1 MRARLTHIFYYRY
14 SDPVLL
20 GPHRFC
26 LRPRPHG
33 FQRLLDYSL
42 TISPDPSQRYD
53 LLAAGGD
60 TITRARF
67 LKETRIFRVEATSDV
82 ETWQPPLIEACLD
95 QDMARLP
102 VPIGRLNPD
111 LLSCLQ
117 GWLPNGQHDP
127 AAVDLAQ
134 EALMG
139 SDQRSL
145 TFLQQLIEII
155 QDRVK
160 YTQRHVGPAWPAG
173 RTLKERVGSC
183 RDLAMLMIESCRC
196 VGLPARFV
204 SGYHLVEPKPKR
216 YDLHAWAEVYLQ
228 GAGWRGFDPS
238 GKGAVDERYIPLA
251 TSSQSDLTAAI
262 SGTFSGPPGVK
273 SILKWDIQAEVLV
286 PPGEPEP
293 DPKPDQESV
302 PESVPEAEAKEPTE
316 LHRVPQSPS
325 GVPQ

>member
-1 MRARLTHIFYYRY
+1 MRARVTHTFTYRY

-33 FQRLLDYSL
+33 FQRLIDYRL
-42 TISPDPSQRYD
+42 QVSPDPSQLFD
-53 LLAAGGD
+53 LIAAGGD

-67 LKETRIFRVEATSDV
+67 LGETELFQVVSSSEV
-82 ETWQPPLIEACLD
+82 ETFTAPLMEACLD
-95 QDMARLP
+95 EEMARLP
-102 VPIGRLNPD
+102 ISIGRLNPD
-111 LLSCLQ
+111 LMSNLQ
-117 GWLPNGQHDP
+117 GWLPNGQHDA

-160 YTQRHVGPAWPAG
+160 YTQRHIGPAWPAS

-183 RDLAMLMIESCRC
+183 RDLAMLMIECCRC

-204 SGYHLVEPKPKR
+204 SGYHLVEPKPER
-216 YDLHAWAEVYLQ
+216 YDLHAWTEVYLQ
-228 GAGWRGFDPS
+228 GAGWRGFDAS
-238 GKGAVDERYIPLA
+238 GKGAVDERYIPIA
-251 TSSQSDLTAAI
+251 TSSKSDLTAAI
-262 SGTFSGPPGVK
+262 TGSFSGPPGVESTFAW
-273 SILKWDIQAEVLV
+273 SIEAEVLSATSHQLI
-286 PPGEPEP
+286 PG
-293 DPKPDQESV
+293 S
-302 PESVPEAEAKEPTE
+302 
-316 LHRVPQSPS
+316 
-325 GVPQ
+325 

>member
-67 LKETRIFRVEATSDV
+67 LKETRIFRVEAISDV

-183 RDLAMLMIESCRC
+183 RDLAMLMIECCRS

-204 SGYHLVEPKPKR
+204 SGYHLVEPKPNR

-228 GAGWRGFDPS
+228 GAGWRGFDAS
-238 GKGAVDERYIPLA
+238 GQGAVDERYIPLA

-262 SGTFSGPPGVK
+262 TGTFSGPPGVK
-273 SILKWDIQAEVLV
+273 SIFKWDIQAEVLV
-286 PPGEPEP
+286 LPRE
-293 DPKPDQESV
+293 
-302 PESVPEAEAKEPTE
+302 PEAEAKESTQVH
-316 LHRVPQSPS
+316 LLPQFPS
-325 GVPQ
+325 GAPQ

>member
-1 MRARLTHIFYYRY
+1 MRARLIHRFDYRY
-14 SDPVLL
+14 TKPVVL

-33 FQRLLDYSL
+33 FQRLIDFRLE
-42 TISPDPSQRYD
+42 ISPDPSQLYD

-67 LKETRIFRVEATSDV
+67 LGESDHLLVVATSEL
-82 ETWQPPLIEACLD
+82 ETFNPPLLEACLD
-95 QDMARLP
+95 EQMAQLP
-102 VPIGRLNPD
+102 VQIGKLNPD
-111 LLSCLQ
+111 LLSNLQ
-117 GWLPNGQHDP
+117 GWLPNGQHDA

-139 SDQRSL
+139 SDGRSL
-145 TFLQQLIEII
+145 NFLQQLIEVI

-183 RDLAMLMIESCRC
+183 RDLAMLMIECCRSL
-196 VGLPARFV
+196 GLPARFV
-204 SGYHLVEPKPKR
+204 SGYHLVEPKPER

-238 GKGAVDERYIPLA
+238 GKGAVDDRYIPVA
-251 TSSQSDLTAAI
+251 TSSRSDLTAAV
-262 SGTFSGPPGVK
+262 SGTFSGPPGVE
-273 SILKWDIQAEVLV
+273 SELEWEINADILSSAL
-286 PPGEPEP
+286 
-293 DPKPDQESV
+293 
-302 PESVPEAEAKEPTE
+302 
-316 LHRVPQSPS
+316 R
-325 GVPQ
+325 

>member
-1 MRARLTHIFYYRY
+1 MRARLIHRFDYRY
-14 SDPVLL
+14 TKPVLL

-33 FQRLLDYSL
+33 FQRLIDFRLEV
-42 TISPDPSQRYD
+42 SPDPSQLYE
-53 LLAAGGD
+53 LMAAGGD

-67 LKETRIFRVEATSDV
+67 LGESDHLTVVAASEV
-82 ETWQPPLIEACLD
+82 ETFTPPLLEACLD
-95 QDMARLP
+95 EQMTHLP
-102 VPIGRLNPD
+102 VQIGKLNPD
-111 LLSCLQ
+111 LLSNLQ
-117 GWLPNGQHDP
+117 GWLPNGQHDA

-139 SDQRSL
+139 SDGRSL
-145 TFLQQLIEII
+145 NFLQQLVEVI

-183 RDLAMLMIESCRC
+183 RDLAMLMIECCRS

-204 SGYHLVEPKPKR
+204 SGYHLVEPKPER

-238 GKGAVDERYIPLA
+238 GMGAVDERYIPVA
-251 TSSQSDLTAAI
+251 TSSRSDLTAAV
-262 SGTFSGPPGVK
+262 SGTFSGPPGVE
-273 SILKWDIQAEVLV
+273 SELEWEISAEILSSAL
-286 PPGEPEP
+286 
-293 DPKPDQESV
+293 
-302 PESVPEAEAKEPTE
+302 
-316 LHRVPQSPS
+316 R
-325 GVPQ
+325 

>member
-1 MRARLTHIFYYRY
+1 MRARLIHRFDYRY
-14 SDPVLL
+14 TKPVLL

-33 FQRLLDYSL
+33 FQRLIDFRLE
-42 TISPDPSQRYD
+42 ISPDPSQLYE
-53 LLAAGGD
+53 LIAAGGD

-67 LKETRIFRVEATSDV
+67 LGESDHLRVVAISELETLN
-82 ETWQPPLIEACLD
+82 PPLLEACLD
-95 QDMARLP
+95 EQMAQLP
-102 VPIGRLNPD
+102 VQIGKLNPD
-111 LLSCLQ
+111 LLSNLQ
-117 GWLPNGQHDP
+117 GWLPNGQHDA

-139 SDQRSL
+139 SDGRSL
-145 TFLQQLIEII
+145 NFLQQLIEVI

-183 RDLAMLMIESCRC
+183 RDLAMLMIECCRS

-204 SGYHLVEPKPKR
+204 SGYHLVEPKPER

-238 GKGAVDERYIPLA
+238 GKGAVDDRYIPVA
-251 TSSQSDLTAAI
+251 TSSRSDLTAAV
-262 SGTFSGPPGVK
+262 SGTFSGPPGVE
-273 SILKWDIQAEVLV
+273 SELEWEISAEILSSAL
-286 PPGEPEP
+286 
-293 DPKPDQESV
+293 
-302 PESVPEAEAKEPTE
+302 
-316 LHRVPQSPS
+316 R
-325 GVPQ
+325 

>member
-1 MRARLTHIFYYRY
+1 MRARLIHRFDYRY
-14 SDPVLL
+14 SKPVLL

-33 FQRLLDYSL
+33 FQRLIDYSL
-42 TISPDPSQRYD
+42 EISPDPSQLYE
-53 LLAAGGD
+53 LMAAGGD

-67 LKETRIFRVEATSDV
+67 LGESDHLTVVATSEV
-82 ETWQPPLIEACLD
+82 ETFTPPLLEACLD
-95 QDMARLP
+95 EQMAQLP
-102 VPIGRLNPD
+102 VQIGKLNPD
-111 LLSCLQ
+111 LLSNLQ
-117 GWLPNGQHDP
+117 GWLPNGQHDA

-139 SDQRSL
+139 SDGRSL
-145 TFLQQLIEII
+145 NFLQQLVEVI

-183 RDLAMLMIESCRC
+183 RDLAMLMIECCRS

-204 SGYHLVEPKPKR
+204 SGYHLVEPKPER

-238 GKGAVDERYIPLA
+238 GQGAVNDRYLPVA
-251 TSSQSDLTAAI
+251 TSSRSDLTAAV
-262 SGTFSGPPGVK
+262 SGTFSGPPGVG
-273 SILKWDIQAEVLV
+273 SELEWEISAEILSSAL
-286 PPGEPEP
+286 
-293 DPKPDQESV
+293 
-302 PESVPEAEAKEPTE
+302 
-316 LHRVPQSPS
+316 R
-325 GVPQ
+325 

>member
-1 MRARLTHIFYYRY
+1 MRARLIHRFDYRY
-14 SDPVLL
+14 TKPVVL

-33 FQRLLDYSL
+33 FQRLIDFRLE
-42 TISPDPSQRYD
+42 ISPDPSQLYD

-67 LKETRIFRVEATSDV
+67 LGESDHLLVVATSEL
-82 ETWQPPLIEACLD
+82 ETFNPPLLEACLD
-95 QDMARLP
+95 EQMAQLP
-102 VPIGRLNPD
+102 VQIGKLNPD
-111 LLSCLQ
+111 LLSNLQ
-117 GWLPNGQHDP
+117 GWLPNGQHDA

-139 SDQRSL
+139 SDGRSL
-145 TFLQQLIEII
+145 NFLQQLIEVI

-183 RDLAMLMIESCRC
+183 RDLAMLMIECCRS

-204 SGYHLVEPKPKR
+204 SGYHLVEPKPER

-238 GKGAVDERYIPLA
+238 GKGAVDDRYIPVA
-251 TSSQSDLTAAI
+251 TSSRSDLTAAV
-262 SGTFSGPPGVK
+262 SGTFSGPPGVE
-273 SILKWDIQAEVLV
+273 SELEWEISAEILSSAL
-286 PPGEPEP
+286 
-293 DPKPDQESV
+293 
-302 PESVPEAEAKEPTE
+302 
-316 LHRVPQSPS
+316 R
-325 GVPQ
+325 

>member
-1 MRARLTHIFYYRY
+1 MRARLIHRFDYRY
-14 SDPVLL
+14 SEPVLL

-33 FQRLLDYSL
+33 FQRLITHQLQV
-42 TISPDPSQRYD
+42 SPDPSQLYD

-67 LKETRIFRVEATSDV
+67 LGESDHLSVVATSEV
-82 ETWQPPLIEACLD
+82 ETYNPPLIEACLD
-95 QDMARLP
+95 EDMARLP
-102 VPIGRLNPD
+102 VTIGKLNPD
-111 LLSCLQ
+111 LLSNLQ
-117 GWLPNGQHDP
+117 GWLPNGQHD
-127 AAVDLAQ
+127 AAATDLAQ

-145 TFLQQLIEII
+145 TFLQQLVEMI

-183 RDLAMLMIESCRC
+183 RDLAMLMIECCRSM
-196 VGLPARFV
+196 GLPARFV
-204 SGYHLVEPKPKR
+204 SGYHLVEPKPER

-238 GKGAVDERYIPLA
+238 GQGAVDDRYIPVA
-251 TSSQSDLTAAI
+251 TSSKSDLTAAI
-262 SGTFSGPPGVK
+262 SGSFSGPPGVK
-273 SILKWDIQAEVLV
+273 STLEWEISAEILNPVSQVLV
-286 PPGEPEP
+286 AG
-293 DPKPDQESV
+293 S
-302 PESVPEAEAKEPTE
+302 
-316 LHRVPQSPS
+316 
-325 GVPQ
+325 

>member
-1 MRARLTHIFYYRY
+1 MRARLIHRFDYRY
-14 SDPVLL
+14 TKPVLL

-26 LRPRPHG
+26 LRPRPQG
-33 FQRLLDYSL
+33 FQRLIDYRL
-42 TISPDPSQRYD
+42 EVSPEPSQLYD

-67 LKETRIFRVEATSDV
+67 LGETKAFTVVATSEV
-82 ETWQPPLIEACLD
+82 ETFTPPLIEACLD
-95 QDMARLP
+95 PEMMMLP
-102 VPIGRLNPD
+102 VQIGKLNPD
-111 LLSCLQ
+111 LLSNLQ
-117 GWLPNGQHDP
+117 GWLPNGQHDA

-139 SDQRSL
+139 SDGRSL
-145 TFLQQLIEII
+145 NFLQQLIEVI

-183 RDLAMLMIESCRC
+183 RDLAMLMIECCRS

-204 SGYHLVEPKPKR
+204 SGYHLVEPKPER

-238 GKGAVDERYIPLA
+238 GKGAVDDRYIPVA
-251 TSSQSDLTAAI
+251 TSSRSDLTAAV
-262 SGTFSGPPGVK
+262 SGTFSGPPGVE
-273 SILKWDIQAEVLV
+273 SELEWEISAEILSSAL
-286 PPGEPEP
+286 
-293 DPKPDQESV
+293 
-302 PESVPEAEAKEPTE
+302 
-316 LHRVPQSPS
+316 R
-325 GVPQ
+325 

>member
-1 MRARLTHIFYYRY
+1 MRARVTHTLTYRY

-33 FQRLLDYSL
+33 FQRLIDYRL
-42 TISPDPSQRYD
+42 QVSPDPSQLFD
-53 LLAAGGD
+53 LIAAGGD

-67 LKETRIFRVEATSDV
+67 LGETELFQVVANSEV
-82 ETWQPPLIEACLD
+82 ETLTAPLMEACLD
-95 QDMARLP
+95 EEMARLP
-102 VPIGRLNPD
+102 IPIGRLNPD
-111 LLSCLQ
+111 LMSNLQ
-117 GWLPNGQHDP
+117 GWLPNGQHDA

-160 YTQRHVGPAWPAG
+160 YTQRHIGPAWPAS

-183 RDLAMLMIESCRC
+183 RDLAMLMIECCRC

-204 SGYHLVEPKPKR
+204 SGYHLVEPKPER
-216 YDLHAWAEVYLQ
+216 YDLHAWTEVYLQ
-228 GAGWRGFDPS
+228 GAGWRGFDAS
-238 GKGAVDERYIPLA
+238 GKGAVDERYIPIA
-251 TSSQSDLTAAI
+251 TSSKSDLTAAI
-262 SGTFSGPPGVK
+262 TGSFSGPPGVESTFAW
-273 SILKWDIQAEVLV
+273 SIEAEVLSATSHQLI
-286 PPGEPEP
+286 PG
-293 DPKPDQESV
+293 S
-302 PESVPEAEAKEPTE
+302 
-316 LHRVPQSPS
+316 
-325 GVPQ
+325 

>member
-1 MRARLTHIFYYRY
+1 MRARLIHRFDYRY
-14 SDPVLL
+14 TKPVLL

-33 FQRLLDYSL
+33 FQRLIDFRLEV
-42 TISPDPSQRYD
+42 SPDPSQLYE
-53 LLAAGGD
+53 LMAAGGD

-67 LKETRIFRVEATSDV
+67 LGETDRLTVIATSEV
-82 ETWQPPLIEACLD
+82 ETFSPPLLEACLD
-95 QDMARLP
+95 EQMAQLP
-102 VPIGRLNPD
+102 VQIGKLNPD
-111 LLSCLQ
+111 LLSNLQ
-117 GWLPNGQHDP
+117 GWLPNGQHDA

-139 SDQRSL
+139 SDGRSL
-145 TFLQQLIEII
+145 NFLQQLVEVI

-183 RDLAMLMIESCRC
+183 RDLAMLMIECCRS

-204 SGYHLVEPKPKR
+204 SGYHLVEPKPER

-238 GKGAVDERYIPLA
+238 GMGAIDERYIPVA
-251 TSSQSDLTAAI
+251 TSSRSDLTAAV
-262 SGTFSGPPGVK
+262 SGTFSGPPGVE
-273 SILKWDIQAEVLV
+273 SELEWDISAEIL
-286 PPGEPEP
+286 
-293 DPKPDQESV
+293 S
-302 PESVPEAEAKEPTE
+302 SA
-316 LHRVPQSPS
+316 LR
-325 GVPQ
+325 

>member
-1 MRARLTHIFYYRY
+1 MRARLIHRFDYRY
-14 SDPVLL
+14 SKPVLL

-33 FQRLLDYSL
+33 FQRLIDYRL
-42 TISPDPSQRYD
+42 EISPDPSQLYE
-53 LLAAGGD
+53 LMAAGGD

-67 LKETRIFRVEATSDV
+67 LGESDHLTVVATSEV
-82 ETWQPPLIEACLD
+82 ETFTPPLLEACLD
-95 QDMARLP
+95 EQMAHLP
-102 VPIGRLNPD
+102 VQIGKLNPD
-111 LLSCLQ
+111 LLSNLQ
-117 GWLPNGQHDP
+117 GWLPNGQHDA

-139 SDQRSL
+139 SDGRSL
-145 TFLQQLIEII
+145 NFLQQLVEVI

-183 RDLAMLMIESCRC
+183 RDLAMLMIECCRS

-204 SGYHLVEPKPKR
+204 SGYHLVEPKPER

-238 GKGAVDERYIPLA
+238 GQGAVDDRYLPVA
-251 TSSQSDLTAAI
+251 TSSRSDLTAAV
-262 SGTFSGPPGVK
+262 SGTFSGPPGVE
-273 SILKWDIQAEVLV
+273 SELEWEISAEILSSAL
-286 PPGEPEP
+286 
-293 DPKPDQESV
+293 
-302 PESVPEAEAKEPTE
+302 
-316 LHRVPQSPS
+316 R
-325 GVPQ
+325 